1 MTSKKGSTKK
11 QIPHRGYIGFLQVKD
26 AREAKAWVK
35 KKYDVP
41 TGSVILATR
50 VPVKSCGKNPLPYPY
65 IYEIEVF
72 GKPIWDSEAR
82 KRLKTRIN
90 QRLRR

>member
-41 TGSVILATR
+41 PGSVILATR

-65 IYEIEVF
+65 LYEIEVYV
-72 GKPIWDSEAR
+72 PSRD
-82 KRLKTRIN
+82 
-90 QRLRR
+90 